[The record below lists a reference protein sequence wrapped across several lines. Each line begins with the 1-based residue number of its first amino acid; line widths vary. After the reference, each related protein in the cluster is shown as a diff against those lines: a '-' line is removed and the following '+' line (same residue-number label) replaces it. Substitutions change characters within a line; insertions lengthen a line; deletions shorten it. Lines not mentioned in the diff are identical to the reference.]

1 MARAECPQAA
11 LGSRAVPWR
20 QATAFLLRF
29 ALLYAAL
36 SAVWPAVG
44 EAYGRDYAE
53 TGQRLFG
60 SASRASAVRF
70 GRIEPVGGLDI
81 RIVFS
86 NRSTSQTLSM
96 LRSSRFTGYGLASLL
111 AALVIATPLPWR
123 RRLRALAWGLLFVH
137 LFMAL
142 ALGLLV
148 LDMFSNGDA
157 LAVVHLPAP
166 VKLLLDLATFH
177 LSLFKTAPYVVCFL
191 IWGLATFRRGDWETL
206 LADPGQGSAPAHR
219 AARRFRGR
227 SDRPIRRH

>member
-1 MARAECPQAA
+1 MARAECPQAT

-29 ALLYAAL
+29 AFLYAAL

-44 EAYGRDYAE
+44 EAYGRAYAE

-60 SASRASAVRF
+60 SDSRASAVRF
-70 GRIEPVGGLDI
+70 DRIEPVGGGLDI
-81 RIVFS
+81 QIVFS
-86 NRSTSQTLSM
+86 NRRTSQTLSM

-111 AALVIATPLPWR
+111 TALVMATPLPWR

-157 LAVVHLPAP
+157 LAVVRLPEP
-166 VKLLLDLATFH
+166 FKLLLDLATFH
-177 LSLFKTAPYVVCFL
+177 LSLFKTAPYVVSFL

-206 LADPGQGSAPAHR
+206 LAKPGQGSAPA
-219 AARRFRGR
+219 RRSRGG
-227 SDRPIRRH
+227 SDRPTRRR